1 MGSIFETAQTAL
13 FTPGNR
19 PDRLHK
25 ALASPADVVIA
36 DLEDAVG
43 VADKATAR
51 TSVTQFLAE
60 AHRPVI
66 VRINPVTT
74 AAGQTDQ
81 EAIAA
86 AIEHGSVDS
95 AKVAIMI
102 PKFQLD
108 DDLVNSINR
117 LPAGV
122 SIIGLIETVQGVFD
136 ACELAQLAGVV
147 RLALGAAD
155 LSAEIGCAPEG
166 QPINSSRSTVVM
178 SSVAAGIYPPF
189 DTPCF
194 DFTDQTVMG
203 QHGQRALK
211 DGFGGSLC
219 IHPRQLE
226 PVKAAFQPT
235 REQIEWAKKVTAADD
250 GASAIDG
257 QMIDAPVIRQAQA
270 VLDRAGL

>member
-1 MGSIFETAQTAL
+1 
-13 FTPGNR
+13 
-19 PDRLHK
+19 
-25 ALASPADVVIA
+25 IA

-122 SIIGLIETVQGVFD
+122 SIIGLIETVQG
-136 ACELAQLAGVV
+136 
-147 RLALGAAD
+147 
-155 LSAEIGCAPEG
+155 
-166 QPINSSRSTVVM
+166 
-178 SSVAAGIYPPF
+178 
-189 DTPCF
+189 
-194 DFTDQTVMG
+194 
-203 QHGQRALK
+203 
-211 DGFGGSLC
+211 
-219 IHPRQLE
+219 
-226 PVKAAFQPT
+226 
-235 REQIEWAKKVTAADD
+235 
-250 GASAIDG
+250 
-257 QMIDAPVIRQAQA
+257 
-270 VLDRAGL
+270 

>member
-102 PKFQLD
+102 PK
-108 DDLVNSINR
+108 
-117 LPAGV
+117 
-122 SIIGLIETVQGVFD
+122 
-136 ACELAQLAGVV
+136 
-147 RLALGAAD
+147 
-155 LSAEIGCAPEG
+155 
-166 QPINSSRSTVVM
+166 
-178 SSVAAGIYPPF
+178 
-189 DTPCF
+189 
-194 DFTDQTVMG
+194 
-203 QHGQRALK
+203 
-211 DGFGGSLC
+211 
-219 IHPRQLE
+219 
-226 PVKAAFQPT
+226 
-235 REQIEWAKKVTAADD
+235 
-250 GASAIDG
+250 
-257 QMIDAPVIRQAQA
+257 
-270 VLDRAGL
+270 